1 MLKDLVAIEI
11 ELVDKEQREYMLQ
24 KALADVAKEYDYV
37 LIDCA
42 PSLGLITLNSL
53 VAADSV
59 IIPIQCEYFALEGL
73 GKLLNTVKSIQNI
86 HNPNL
91 DIEGLLL
98 TMFDSRL
105 RLSNQVVE
113 EVRKHFSTMVFDT
126 IIRRNTRLGEA
137 PSYGEQA
144 LGRGLSALL
153 KETSAD
159 INSASDKN
167 ADKLVGSIVEIELN
181 SIDVNPFQPRTYF
194 DEEAISELAN
204 SIKELGVI
212 QPITV
217 RKLEGN
223 KFQLVSGERRF
234 RASKLIGNT
243 SIPAYI
249 RIANDQEM
257 LEMALVENIQ
267 RKNLDP
273 IEVALSYQRLIEDIQ
288 LTQEQLSV
296 RVGKKRSTVTNYLRL
311 LKLDPIIQTGMR
323 DGFISMGHGRA
334 LINVDSSENQ
344 LNIYTK
350 IVKDKLS
357 VRQTEELVKN
367 LKEGN
372 TTTSKKSQVPS
383 FAKNSLHDLTSFF
396 GNKVTISVNSKG
408 KGKLTIPFTS
418 EEDFNRIKN
427 LLK

>member
-1 MLKDLVAIEI
+1 MA
-11 ELVDKEQREYMLQ
+11 
-24 KALADVAKEYDYV
+24 KATK
-37 LIDCA
+37 
-42 PSLGLITLNSL
+42 
-53 VAADSV
+53 
-59 IIPIQCEYFALEGL
+59 
-73 GKLLNTVKSIQNI
+73 K
-86 HNPNL
+86 
-91 DIEGLLL
+91 
-98 TMFDSRL
+98 
-105 RLSNQVVE
+105 
-113 EVRKHFSTMVFDT
+113 
-126 IIRRNTRLGEA
+126 
-137 PSYGEQA
+137 QA

-153 KETSAD
+153 KENSAE

-167 ADKLVGSIVEIELN
+167 ADKLVGNIVEIELK
-181 SIDVNPFQPRTYF
+181 SIEVNPFQPRTYF
-194 DEEAISELAN
+194 DEEALTELAN

-234 RASKLIGNT
+234 RASKLVGNT
-243 SIPAYI
+243 TVPAYI

-273 IEVALSYQRLIEDIQ
+273 IEVALSYQRLIDEIK
-288 LTQEQLSV
+288 LTQEQLST

-334 LINVDSSENQ
+334 LINVDSSEDQ

-350 IVKDKLS
+350 IVKEKLS
-357 VRQTEELVKN
+357 VRQTEALVKS

-372 TTTSKKSQVPS
+372 TAVKKKQQTPK
-383 FAKNSLHDLTSFF
+383 FAKEAINDLNSFF
-396 GNKVTISVNSKG
+396 GQKVSISVNAKG
-408 KGKLTIPFTS
+408 KGKLTIPFSS